1 MAELW
6 DHAVALARDKH
17 PLWGDKTV
25 AAFVALTIASA
36 TGIDLSADAAFRLI
50 VGCVDGPAPLDMA
63 LRVLAKKER
72 QTAPG
77 FVERRAVV
85 VLERAR
91 DELVR
96 RATERGT
103 AKLPGAGFRRVELSL
118 WAWGSCGVVAP
129 RPRCGRSP

>member
-6 DHAVALARDKH
+6 DQAVALARDKH

-36 TGIDLSADAAFRLI
+36 TEVDLTPDAAYAMI
-50 VGCVDGPAPLDMA
+50 VDCVDDPAPLDMA

-96 RATERGT
+96 RAEG
-103 AKLPGAGFRRVELSL
+103 GA
-118 WAWGSCGVVAP
+118 
-129 RPRCGRSP
+129 